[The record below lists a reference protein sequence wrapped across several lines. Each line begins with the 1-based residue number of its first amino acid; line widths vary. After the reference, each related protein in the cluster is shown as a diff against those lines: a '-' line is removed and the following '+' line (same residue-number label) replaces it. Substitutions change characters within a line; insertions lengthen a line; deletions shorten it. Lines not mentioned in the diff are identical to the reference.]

1 MALLG
6 TRHEALTCHPVYR
19 RNPKEKKEVK
29 EPKEP
34 DTAQKQQSTLKVTD
48 QYIALL
54 IRVFVAGGL
63 LDVSSSLGI
72 LGPIQMKG
80 AIHQALSSMC
90 EECIIGTNLSRKAT
104 LLVAEVLHMA
114 NKVLSLSAAAKIQ
127 VCEPLHGSH
136 RVLLPLSNYMF
147 SSHRWFHVYSP

>member
-1 MALLG
+1 MAPLG
-6 TRHEALTCHPVYR
+6 TRHGTLTCHPVYR

-63 LDVSSSLGI
+63 LDVSALFRI
-72 LGPIQMKG
+72 LGPILING
-80 AIHQALSSMC
+80 AIPPGPF
-90 EECIIGTNLSRKAT
+90 ID
-104 LLVAEVLHMA
+104 V
-114 NKVLSLSAAAKIQ
+114 
-127 VCEPLHGSH
+127 
-136 RVLLPLSNYMF
+136 
-147 SSHRWFHVYSP
+147 